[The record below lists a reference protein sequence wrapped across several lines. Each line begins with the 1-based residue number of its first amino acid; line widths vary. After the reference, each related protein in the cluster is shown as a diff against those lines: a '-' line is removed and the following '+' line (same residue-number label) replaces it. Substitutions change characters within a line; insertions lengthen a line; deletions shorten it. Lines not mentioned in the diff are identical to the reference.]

1 MVAVPSSAIFVT
13 MTRAPT
19 GTVRF
24 HEPCCAEKI
33 AFSYSAGNM
42 SPV

>member
-1 MVAVPSSAIFVT
+1 

-24 HEPCCAEKI
+24 HEPCWVEKI
-33 AFSYSAGNM
+33 ALLYFAGNM

>member
-1 MVAVPSSAIFVT
+1 

-24 HEPCCAEKI
+24 HEPCCVEKI
-33 AFSYSAGNM
+33 APLYFAGNCV
-42 SPV
+42 PV